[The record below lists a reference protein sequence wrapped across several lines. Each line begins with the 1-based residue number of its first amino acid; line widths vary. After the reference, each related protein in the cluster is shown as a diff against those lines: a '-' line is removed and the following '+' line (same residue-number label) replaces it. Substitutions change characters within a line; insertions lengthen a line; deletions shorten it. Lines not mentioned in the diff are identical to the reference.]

1 MKICKTI
8 SVGLFL
14 VLLCFS
20 IYFPLSAG
28 APTDLMRTTVDKVVA
43 VLKNPRL
50 QSDARKKE
58 RRDQLRQVIYP
69 RFDFAAMAK
78 RSLGSHWRSLT
89 PEEQREFEEVFTD
102 LLESSYVDQIESY
115 NDEKILYIREIQDDN
130 YAEVSTKIATSKGEE
145 FSINYKLHLVNQ
157 SWKVY
162 DIVIENISLINNYR
176 SQFNRIIM
184 KSSYKELLRRM
195 KEKQFEVMRKK
206 KNMESS

>member
-1 MKICKTI
+1 M
-8 SVGLFL
+8 
-14 VLLCFS
+14 
-20 IYFPLSAG
+20 
-28 APTDLMRTTVDKVVA
+28 
-43 VLKNPRL
+43 
-50 QSDARKKE
+50 
-58 RRDQLRQVIYP
+58 
-69 RFDFAAMAK
+69 
-78 RSLGSHWRSLT
+78 
-89 PEEQREFEEVFTD
+89 
-102 LLESSYVDQIESY
+102 DQIESY

-145 FSINYKLHLVNQ
+145 FSINYKLHLVNE

>member
-1 MKICKTI
+1 MKIYKTI

-69 RFDFAAMAK
+69 SFDFAAMAK

-145 FSINYKLHLVNQ
+145 FSINYKLHLVNE